1 MIKGTLDEVFI
12 KEMTNRGIDTVYIV
26 RNLPKRLIYQEVPR
40 MVQRIDRDGY
50 SDGTLVVDP
59 AGGKDEALLDGL
71 EVSRNGDGSIVFNS
85 KRDVCRM
92 ALEAIDQYIAG
103 TLPRDVVVP
112 KRVAYPSQPGD
123 TRSGT
128 IPKHMIPAIDLP
140 KPIEASVVAEISPAG
155 NAASPKPARVLTPE
169 QKAARVEILRKARIA
184 KAEKEAATKT
194 APVIETPPQA

>member
-1 MIKGTLDEVFI
+1 MITGTIDEVMI
-12 KEMTNRGIDTVYIV
+12 KEMTNRGIDMVFIV
-26 RNLPKRLIYQEVPR
+26 RNLPKRLIYQEVPK

-59 AGGKDEALLDGL
+59 KGERVEALLDGL

-92 ALEAIDQYIAG
+92 AIEAIDQFIAG

-112 KRVAYPSQPGD
+112 KRVPYPSQPGD
-123 TRSGT
+123 GRSGT

-140 KPIEASVVAEISPAG
+140 KPIERVVAEEISPAG
-155 NAASPKPARVLTPE
+155 NAASPKPSRVLTPE
-169 QKAARVEILRKARIA
+169 QKAARVEILRKAREA
-184 KAEKEAATKT
+184 KAQKEAAAK
-194 APVIETPPQA
+194 IEPQA